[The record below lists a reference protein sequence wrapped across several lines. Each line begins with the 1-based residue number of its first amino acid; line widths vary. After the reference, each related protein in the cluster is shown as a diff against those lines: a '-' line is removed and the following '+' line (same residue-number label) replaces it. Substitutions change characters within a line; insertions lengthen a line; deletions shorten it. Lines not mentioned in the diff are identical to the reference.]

1 METKKKPNKA
11 SFWEPTC
18 LQKSTPEASGSA
30 LDASCARLPRQEL
43 SKSAFGGLQGRK
55 KVPRAPLGEMLANKG
70 QKDFFEAGSFLPWSA
85 VLARPVKAY
94 PGGLGQARLGSKVSN
109 TLITASGGRRIDYG
123 SANTADHLLLARR
136 FVASGCLQKKACFA
150 CLLAW
155 LAWLAWLACFV
166 AAWLL
171 RSAL

>member
-1 METKKKPNKA
+1 MLPVA
-11 SFWEPTC
+11 TC
-18 LQKSTPEASGSA
+18 
-30 LDASCARLPRQEL
+30 EL
-43 SKSAFGGLQGRK
+43 NRY
-55 KVPRAPLGEMLANKG
+55 V
-70 QKDFFEAGSFLPWSA
+70 
-85 VLARPVKAY
+85 VV
-94 PGGLGQARLGSKVSN
+94 
-109 TLITASGGRRIDYG
+109 IDYG

>member
-1 METKKKPNKA
+1 M
-11 SFWEPTC
+11 
-18 LQKSTPEASGSA
+18 
-30 LDASCARLPRQEL
+30 R
-43 SKSAFGGLQGRK
+43 RK
-55 KVPRAPLGEMLANKG
+55 R
-70 QKDFFEAGSFLPWSA
+70 
-85 VLARPVKAY
+85 
-94 PGGLGQARLGSKVSN
+94 VSQN
-109 TLITASGGRRIDYG
+109 GNLTIDYG

-150 CLLAW
+150 CLFAW

>member
-1 METKKKPNKA
+1 M
-11 SFWEPTC
+11 
-18 LQKSTPEASGSA
+18 
-30 LDASCARLPRQEL
+30 QESL
-43 SKSAFGGLQGRK
+43 L
-55 KVPRAPLGEMLANKG
+55 
-70 QKDFFEAGSFLPWSA
+70 
-85 VLARPVKAY
+85 
-94 PGGLGQARLGSKVSN
+94 
-109 TLITASGGRRIDYG
+109 TASHLHFYFHSHLNFRVHFFFKIDEDSRSNAPFKPPCYLHSLCMSLGNACPLLIDHG